1 MANKISKERVERILA
16 GGLEPSF
23 DGVSCTQEELDF
35 KIVKGLV
42 WYRENYKSV
51 SSKQWVIAYLK
62 SIGRAEDAALCA
74 KGSNSIIKYTAPL
87 CRMVSRGLVL
97 PSKHQT
103 TMDKNLQELLSNIKN
118 RIEKHTDASNI
129 QERIHAKADS
139 FLCDLESI
147 LDVVSENIR
156 TGNKN
161 IHPLV
166 EWIKKTEWTRP
177 IINIIRER
185 LNRSLTEWK
194 LVETDPDLAE
204 GYSHLKKK
212 QLKNLIAEVETAD
225 THLASIFDE
234 QISHRKPRKKKKKS
248 PDQLVKGLYFCP
260 KNIEFDVASVNPCDI
275 IGCQGFIMYNEKN
288 KKATVFVAQVPKD
301 GLSVKG
307 STIIGFDPAKSFEK
321 TVRKIEEFM
330 KDAKK
335 VPATFAS
342 LCKHLSLIKTKP
354 SSPKGRV
361 NDHCVIL
368 KVGA

>member
-23 DGVSCTQEELDF
+23 DGVSCTQKELDF

-42 WYRENYKSV
+42 WYRENYKPV
-51 SSKQWVIAYLK
+51 SSKQWVIAYLT
-62 SIGRAEDAALCA
+62 SIGRSDDAALCA

-87 CRMVSRGLVL
+87 CRMVLRGLVL
-97 PSKHQT
+97 PSNYQAM
-103 TMDKNLQELLSNIKN
+103 MDKNLQGLLSNIKN
-118 RIEKHTDASNI
+118 RTEKQTDAPNI
-129 QERIHAKADS
+129 QDRIHAKADS

-161 IHPLV
+161 IHPLA

-177 IINIIRER
+177 VITIIRER
-185 LNRSLTEWK
+185 LNKSLTEWK
-194 LVETDPDLAE
+194 LVETDSELAE
-204 GYSHLKKK
+204 GYTHFKKK
-212 QLKNLIAEVETAD
+212 QLKNLIVEVETAD
-225 THLASIFDE
+225 TQLASIFDE
-234 QISHRKPRKKKKKS
+234 QISNRKPRKKKKS
-248 PDQLVKGLYFCP
+248 PDQLVKGLHFCL

-275 IGCQGFIMYNEKN
+275 IGCQGFVMYNEKN
-288 KKATVFVAQVPKD
+288 KKATVFVAQDPKD

-335 VPATFAS
+335 VPATFTS